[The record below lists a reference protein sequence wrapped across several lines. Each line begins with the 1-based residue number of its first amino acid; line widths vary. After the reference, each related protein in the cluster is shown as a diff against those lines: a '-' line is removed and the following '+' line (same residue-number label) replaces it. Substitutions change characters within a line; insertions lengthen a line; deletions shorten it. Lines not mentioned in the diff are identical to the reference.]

1 MGFLSER
8 VSIYPFGMRAVE
20 VLKRKREGEVLSREE
35 IAFLVNGY
43 TSGAIP
49 DYQISA
55 FLMAV
60 CLRGMTAEET
70 VALTET
76 MLRSGAVLD
85 FSAVPGPK
93 IDKHSTGG
101 VGDKTSLVIA
111 PLAAAAGVI
120 VPMISGRGLGHTG
133 GTLDKLE
140 AIPGFDVRLDE
151 KRFYRVV
158 SEIGFAMAGQTEAI
172 APADRKLYSIR
183 DVTATVES
191 FPLITASILSKK
203 LAEGIG
209 GLVLDV
215 KVGSGAFM
223 KTRED
228 AETLARSMLST
239 AARMKTK
246 AVALLTDMSQPLGT
260 HVGNALEVE
269 ESLALLRGEGPDD
282 LKRLCLRLTAHMLVL
297 GGVAPSIE
305 EGERRAERELH
316 SGRGLE
322 KFLDMVRA
330 QGGDPRVADG
340 NVLPR
345 AREKRAVPA
354 PRSGFVSSIDAEI
367 LGTAAMVLGAGRE
380 RVEDAIDPAA
390 GLIVEKK
397 LGHRV
402 EKGEPLVTL
411 HYNDSSRLS
420 EAEERV
426 LGAYLLAETP
436 PASAW
441 ELILAV
447 LEQ

>member
-1 MGFLSER
+1 
-8 VSIYPFGMRAVE
+8 MRAVD
-20 VLKRKREGEVLSREE
+20 VLKSKREGRELSREE

-43 TSGAIP
+43 TAGAVP
-49 DYQISA
+49 DYQVSA

-85 FSAVPGPK
+85 FSDVAGPK

-101 VGDKTSLVIA
+101 VGDKTSLIIA

-120 VPMISGRGLGHTG
+120 VPMISGRGLGHSG

-151 KRFYRVV
+151 KRFREVV
-158 SEIGFAMAGQTEAI
+158 AEIGFAMVGQTEAI
-172 APADRKLYSIR
+172 APADRKLYSLR
-183 DVTATVES
+183 DVTSTVES
-191 FPLITASILSKK
+191 FPLITGSILSKK
-203 LAEGIG
+203 LAEGID

-223 KTRED
+223 KTRSD

-239 AARMKTK
+239 SARMGTK
-246 AVALLTDMSQPLGT
+246 AVALITDMSQPLGT

-269 ESLALLRGEGPDD
+269 ESLAILRGGGPDD
-282 LKRLCLRLTAHMLVL
+282 LKKLCLRLTAHMLVL
-297 GGVAPSIE
+297 GGIAPSVE
-305 EGERRAERELH
+305 EGERRAAEELR
-316 SGRGLE
+316 SGRGLS

-330 QGGDPRVADG
+330 QGGDPRIADG
-340 NVLPR
+340 GVLPR
-345 AREKRAVPA
+345 ARSTREVRA
-354 PRSGFVSSIDAEI
+354 PRAGFVAAIDTEL

-380 RVEDAIDPAA
+380 KVEDAIDPGA
-390 GLIVEKK
+390 GMVVDKK

-402 EKGEPLVTL
+402 EKGEPLLTL
-411 HYNDSSRLS
+411 HYNDPSRLE

-426 LGAYLLAETP
+426 LRAYSLSEAP
-436 PASAW
+436 PSSVP

>member
-1 MGFLSER
+1 
-8 VSIYPFGMRAVE
+8 MRAVD
-20 VLKRKREGEVLSREE
+20 VLKRKREGKELSREE
-35 IAFLVNGY
+35 IAFFVDGY
-43 TSGAIP
+43 TAGRIP
-49 DYQISA
+49 DYQVAA

-60 CLRGMTAEET
+60 CLRGMSATET

-85 FSAVPGPK
+85 LGGLPGPK

-101 VGDKTSLVIA
+101 VGDKTSLIIA

-120 VPMISGRGLGHTG
+120 VPMISGRGLGHSG

-151 KRFYRVV
+151 KRFREVV
-158 SEIGFAMAGQTEAI
+158 SEIGFAMVGQTESI
-172 APADRKLYSIR
+172 APADRKLYALR
-183 DVTATVES
+183 DVTSTVES
-191 FPLITASILSKK
+191 FPLITGSILSKK
-203 LAEGIG
+203 LAEGID

-228 AETLARSMLST
+228 AETLARSMIST
-239 AARMKTK
+239 AARMGTK

-269 ESLALLRGEGPDD
+269 ESLAILRGHGPDD

-297 GGVAPSIE
+297 GGIE
-305 EGERRAERELH
+305 RSVEDGERRAEEELR
-316 SGRGLE
+316 SGRGLG

-330 QGGDPRVADG
+330 QGGDPRIADG
-340 NVLPR
+340 GVLPR
-345 AREKRAVPA
+345 ARAQHEVPA
-354 PRSGFVSSIDAEI
+354 PQDGFVAAIDTEL
-367 LGTAAMVLGAGRE
+367 LGTSAMVLGAGRE
-380 RVEDAIDPAA
+380 KVDDVIDPGA
-390 GLIVEKK
+390 GLVVNKK

-402 EKGEPLVTL
+402 DKGEPLVTL
-411 HYNDSSRLS
+411 HYNNPSRLS

-426 LGAYLLAETP
+426 RRAYSISETP
-436 PASAW
+436 PSSTP

-447 LEQ
+447 LEP

>member
-1 MGFLSER
+1 
-8 VSIYPFGMRAVE
+8 MRAVD
-20 VLKRKREGEVLSREE
+20 VLKRKRAGAELSREE
-35 IAFLVNGY
+35 IEFLVNGY
-43 TSGAIP
+43 TAGEIP
-49 DYQISA
+49 DYQVSA

-60 CLRGMTAEET
+60 CLRGMTSAET

-85 FSAVPGPK
+85 FSGVSGPK

-101 VGDKTSLVIA
+101 VGDKTSLIIA

-120 VPMISGRGLGHTG
+120 VPMISGRGLGHSG

-151 KRFYRVV
+151 KRFREVV
-158 SEIGFAMAGQTEAI
+158 SRIGFAMVGQTESI
-172 APADRKLYSIR
+172 APADRKLYSLR

-191 FPLITASILSKK
+191 FPLITGSILSKK
-203 LAEGIG
+203 LAEGIE

-228 AETLARSMLST
+228 AETLACSMLST
-239 AARMKTK
+239 AARMGTK
-246 AVALLTDMSQPLGT
+246 AVVLLTDMSQPLGT

-269 ESLALLRGEGPDD
+269 ESLALLRGEGPED

-297 GGVAPSIE
+297 GGIASSVE
-305 EGERRAERELH
+305 KGETRAEQELR
-316 SGRGLE
+316 SGRGLS

-330 QGGDPRVADG
+330 QGGDPRIADG
-340 NVLPR
+340 GVLPR
-345 AREKRAVPA
+345 ARAQREVPA
-354 PRSGFVSSIDAEI
+354 PRKGFVAGIDTEL

-380 RVEDAIDPAA
+380 KVEDVIDPGA
-390 GLIVEKK
+390 GMVVGKK
-397 LGHRV
+397 PGHEV
-402 EKGEPLVTL
+402 DKGEPLVTL
-411 HYNDSSRLS
+411 HYNDPSRLS
-420 EAEERV
+420 EAVDRV
-426 LGAYLLAETP
+426 LKAYSISDAPPP
-436 PASAW
+436 PAP

>member
-1 MGFLSER
+1 
-8 VSIYPFGMRAVE
+8 MRAVD
-20 VLKRKREGEVLSREE
+20 VLKRKREGRELSREE

-43 TSGAIP
+43 TTGTIP
-49 DYQISA
+49 DYQVAA

-85 FSAVPGPK
+85 FSDVAGPK

-101 VGDKTSLVIA
+101 VGDKTSLIIA

-120 VPMISGRGLGHTG
+120 VPMISGRGLGHSG

-151 KRFYRVV
+151 KRFRKVV
-158 SEIGFAMAGQTEAI
+158 SEIGFAMVGQTEGI
-172 APADRKLYSIR
+172 APADRKLYSLR
-183 DVTATVES
+183 DVTSTVES
-191 FPLITASILSKK
+191 FPLITGSILSKK
-203 LAEGIG
+203 LAEGID

-223 KTRED
+223 KTRGD

-239 AARMKTK
+239 AARMGTK
-246 AVALLTDMSQPLGT
+246 AVVLLTDMSQPLGT
-260 HVGNALEVE
+260 HVGNSLEVE
-269 ESLALLRGEGPDD
+269 ESLGILRGGGPDD

-297 GGVAPSIE
+297 GGIAPSVD
-305 EGERRAERELH
+305 EGERRAAEELR
-316 SGRGLE
+316 SGRGLS

-330 QGGDPRVADG
+330 QGGDPRIADG
-340 NVLPR
+340 DVLPR
-345 AREKRAVPA
+345 ARSMREVRA
-354 PRSGFVSSIDAEI
+354 PRAGFVAAIDTEL

-380 RVEDAIDPAA
+380 KVEDEIDPGA
-390 GLIVEKK
+390 GLIVAKK
-397 LGHRV
+397 LGDRV
-402 EKGEPLVTL
+402 ESGEPLVTL
-411 HYNDSSRLS
+411 HYNDASRLE
-420 EAEERV
+420 EAEARAFR
-426 LGAYLLAETP
+426 AYSLSETP
-436 PASAW
+436 PSSVP